1 MSNQAST
8 QLLVPSTLA
17 KPVGYSHVAVV
28 PAGTF
33 IYISGQISQDSAG
46 NLVGQGDFR
55 AQVEQVFKNLKAA
68 LEAAGASFH
77 DVFKMNSYF
86 LDLGNLG
93 VYREVRNQYI
103 DVSKPPASTAVQV
116 SKLVHPDFLIEIEAI
131 AVLR

>member
-1 MSNQAST
+1 MPSQTKAR
-8 QLLVPSTLA
+8 LLAPPALA
-17 KPVGYSHVAVV
+17 KPMGYSHVAVV

-46 NLVGQGDFR
+46 NLVGKGDFP

-68 LEAAGASFH
+68 LEAAGATFQ

-86 LDLGNLG
+86 IDLANLSA
-93 VYREVRNQYI
+93 YREVRNRYVNV
-103 DVSKPPASTAVQV
+103 DSPPASTAVQV
-116 SKLVHPDFLIEIEAI
+116 SRLVHPDYLIEIEAI